1 MADELA
7 QFRATYIAECKEL
20 VKDMEESLVNLDQES
35 ADTEALNAIFRCAH
49 SIKGGAGAFNL
60 TRLAAFTHIL
70 EAVLDQLRTHKLSVT
85 QDLVDILLESVD
97 VLSQM
102 IDKAEA
108 NQPIPDDMGRKNEED
123 LTNVSNGT
131 IQVSSKVEKV
141 AVTTSIDQSKLYSI
155 KFYPHEKML
164 QRGNEPLLII
174 RELAEKGD
182 INVRCDV
189 SKLPKFSE
197 LDPHNCYLN
206 FNIEL
211 DSNKP
216 ESDIRSVFE
225 FVEDDCDLEISEF
238 AGLFSQNEEKQ
249 DSVKSEEGNKDIAN
263 QNTSESSKNEAQGK
277 SGQQQAAVN
286 SIRVDI
292 EKIDKLVNLVGELV
306 ITQAMIAAQT
316 KNLAFDQFSALITGV
331 EDLSHHTRELQ
342 DAVMSVRMQPVKS
355 LFSRMPRLVRDLSR
369 KLGKDIKLE
378 LYGENTEVDKTII
391 EQLSDP
397 LVHMIRNSVDHGVEL
412 PDSRVAK
419 GKPAQGTIKLSAD
432 QISGKIVITIDDD
445 GKGIDREKV
454 LAKAIEKNVVTRE
467 AAELMTPQE
476 IDMLI
481 FAAGFST
488 ADAVTDVSG
497 RGVGMDVVRKNI
509 ESIGG
514 FIEMQNNPGVGLK
527 VHIYIPLTLA
537 ILDGMIVGVGKEN
550 YIIPI
555 NNIIETLRPRAE
567 DVKEVIKGND
577 VINLRGEFI
586 QVLYL
591 NSLFGIINSK
601 NIASEALVVIV
612 ETNNNKY
619 GLVVDELIGQQQVV
633 IKSLDENSKSI
644 DGISGATI
652 LGDGKVSLILDMVK
666 LNGLAQKRDQMAR
679 RAA

>member
-35 ADTEALNAIFRCAH
+35 ADVDTLNAIFRCAH

-70 EAVLDQLRTHKLSVT
+70 EAVLDQLRTNKLSVS
-85 QDLVDILLESVD
+85 QELVDILLESVD

-102 IDKAEA
+102 IDKAES
-108 NQPIPDDMGRKNEED
+108 NQPIPSDLGQKNEDD
-123 LTNVSNGT
+123 LKNVSNGT
-131 IQVSSKVEKV
+131 IQVSKKAEV
-141 AVTTSIDQSKLYSI
+141 AAVSAVDKSKLYSI
-155 KFYPHEKML
+155 KFIPHEKML
-164 QRGNEPLLII
+164 QRGNEPLLIL
-174 RELAEKGD
+174 RELSEKGEAK
-182 INVRCDV
+182 IKCDF
-189 SKLPKFSE
+189 SKLPDFE
-197 LDPHNCYLN
+197 NLNPHNCYFN
-206 FNIEL
+206 FEIEL
-211 DSNKP
+211 DSAQP
-216 ESDIRSVFE
+216 ISDIKSVFE

-238 AGLFSQNEEKQ
+238 AGLFAPNEASENKSDEKEKT
-249 DSVKSEEGNKDIAN
+249 SAN
-263 QNTSESSKNEAQGK
+263 ENAAEQGKNEAQGK
-277 SGQQQAAVN
+277 GAPQAVVN

-306 ITQAMIAAQT
+306 ITQAMIAAQAR
-316 KNLAFDQFSALITGV
+316 NLPFDQFASLINGV

-397 LVHMIRNSVDHGVEL
+397 LVHMIRNSVDHGVES
-412 PDSRVAK
+412 PSQRIEK

-432 QISGKIVITIDDD
+432 QVSGKIVITIQDD

-454 LAKAIEKNVVTRE
+454 LAKAVEKNVVSKE
-467 AAELMTPQE
+467 QAESMSPQE

-497 RGVGMDVVRKNI
+497 RGVGMDVVRQNI

-527 VHIYIPLTLA
+527 VYIYIPLTLA

-567 DVKEVIKGND
+567 DVKEVVKGND

-591 NSLFGIINSK
+591 NSLFGIKDSK
-601 NIASEALVVIV
+601 GIASEALVVIV

-666 LNGLAQKRDQMAR
+666 LSGLAQKRDQIAR

>member
-35 ADTEALNAIFRCAH
+35 ADVEALNAIFRCAH

-60 TRLAAFTHIL
+60 TRLAEFTHIL
-70 EAVLDQLRTHKLSVT
+70 EAVLDQLRTNKLSVS
-85 QDLVDILLESVD
+85 QELVDILLESVD

-108 NQPIPDDMGRKNEED
+108 NQPIPSDLGHKNEDD
-123 LTNVSNGT
+123 LKNVSSGT
-131 IQVSSKVEKV
+131 IQVAKKSEKT
-141 AVTTSIDQSKLYSI
+141 AAASIDQSKLYSI
-155 KFYPHEKML
+155 KFSPHEKML
-164 QRGNEPLLII
+164 QRGNEPLLIV
-174 RELAEKGD
+174 RELAEKGK
-182 INVRCDV
+182 INVKCDA

-197 LDPHNCYLN
+197 LDPHNCYFN
-206 FNIEL
+206 FSIEL
-211 DSNKP
+211 DSTQPVSEIK
-216 ESDIRSVFE
+216 SVFE
-225 FVEDDCDLEISEF
+225 FVEDDCDLDISEF
-238 AGLFSQNEEKQ
+238 AGLFAPNEG
-249 DSVKSEEGNKDIAN
+249 SAPVIKDNESTKTVAN
-263 QNTSESSKNEAQGK
+263 ENGAEPAKGEPQGK
-277 SGQQQAAVN
+277 GAPQAAVN

-306 ITQAMIAAQT
+306 ITQAMIAAQAR
-316 KNLAFDQFSALITGV
+316 NLPFDQYSALINGV

-378 LYGENTEVDKTII
+378 LHGENTEVDKTII

-412 PDSRVAK
+412 PAHRVEK

-432 QISGKIVITIDDD
+432 QVSGKIVITIDDD

-454 LAKAIEKNVVTRE
+454 LAKAVEKNVVTKE
-467 AAELMTPQE
+467 ASELMTPQE

-555 NNIIETLRPRAE
+555 NNIIETLRPRPE
-567 DVKEVIKGND
+567 DVKEVVKGND

-591 NSLFGIINSK
+591 SSLFGVSESK
-601 NIASEALVVIV
+601 TTASEALVVIV

-666 LNGLAQKRDQMAR
+666 LNGLALKRDQMSR
-679 RAA
+679 RVA